1 MPDTTMPPA
10 LAFMLAARRCEL
22 QGLESLAVTCELVT
36 CISRLVHA
44 LQGFKTIINNR
55 PDGEGGGA
63 QPTSPEME
71 RAATVAGLHYVY
83 LPVVSGSITP
93 EQVQAM
99 HKVLITAPKPT
110 LAFCRSG
117 ARSAQLFGLA
127 QDLDADAF

>member
-1 MPDTTMPPA
+1 MPLQIIALTPDFAVSPQLATTDFA
-10 LAFMLAARRCEL
+10 
-22 QGLESLAVTCELVT
+22 SLAQ
-36 CISRLVHA
+36 
-44 LQGFKTIINNR
+44 QGFKTIINNR

-99 HKVLITAPKPT
+99 HKVLISAPKPT
-110 LAFCRSG
+110 MAFCRSG

-127 QDLDADAF
+127 QNLDADAS

>member
-1 MPDTTMPPA
+1 MPLQIISLTPDFAVSPQLATTDFSA
-10 LAFMLAARRCEL
+10 LA
-22 QGLESLAVTCELVT
+22 Q
-36 CISRLVHA
+36 
-44 LQGFKTIINNR
+44 QGFKTIINNR

-99 HKVLITAPKPT
+99 HKVLITAPKPSV
-110 LAFCRSG
+110 AFCCSG
-117 ARSAQLFGLA
+117 ARSAQLFELA
-127 QDLDADAF
+127 QNLDAEAS